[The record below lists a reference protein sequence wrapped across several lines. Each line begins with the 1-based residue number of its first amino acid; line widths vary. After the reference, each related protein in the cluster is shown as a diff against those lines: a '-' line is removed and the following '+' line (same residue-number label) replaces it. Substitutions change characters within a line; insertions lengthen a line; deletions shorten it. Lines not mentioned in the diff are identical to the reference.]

1 MSQHDDVATLSDAAL
16 LNERARLQAKLQTL
30 RHHAQNI
37 PIDHNLEAAINDT
50 DARLSRVDSRI
61 EFRMRSNEG
70 QLV

>member
-16 LNERARLQAKLQTL
+16 INERTTLQAKLQTL

-37 PIDHNLEAAINDT
+37 PSDSNLDAAINDA
-50 DARLSRVDSRI
+50 DARLSRVSARI
-61 EFRMRSNEG
+61 EFRLRSNEG